1 MQLNGIN
8 IQPKIGTD
16 FQTQYGQVDS
26 AINASTMTQAASPS
40 AQHYNQ
46 TKVTQNTN
54 PEKMAENI
62 AKYDTAQGDY
72 MKYFHGIK

>member
-8 IQPKIGTD
+8 IQPKIGSD

-26 AINASTMTQAASPS
+26 AINANTMVNVSSPS

-54 PEKMAENI
+54 PEKIAENI
-62 AKYDTAQGDY
+62 AKYDTAQGDM
-72 MKYFHGIK
+72 MKYFHGI